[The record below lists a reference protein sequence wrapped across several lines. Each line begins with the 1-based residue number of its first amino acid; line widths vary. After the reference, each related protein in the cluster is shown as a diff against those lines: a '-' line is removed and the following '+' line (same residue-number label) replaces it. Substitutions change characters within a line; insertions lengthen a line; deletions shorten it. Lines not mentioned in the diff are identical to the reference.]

1 VVLHLAKFHP
11 KAKLVLWD
19 WNESGCRET
28 AEGAKLLGVEAFSY
42 KVDVTNRV
50 QVDET
55 AKRVLVQIENDRSQ
69 MKFISFTWMYCVYIY
84 RFFMKSGRLRY
95 YTIMQELQLM
105 EKLSQFQQK
114 ELKRQLRLT

>member
-19 WNESGCRET
+19 WNESECRET
-28 AEGAKLLGVEAFSY
+28 AEGAKLLGVKAFSY

-55 AKRVLVQIENDRSQ
+55 AKRVLLARNQ
-69 MKFISFTWMYCVYIY
+69 
-84 RFFMKSGRLRY
+84 
-95 YTIMQELQLM
+95 
-105 EKLSQFQQK
+105 KLK
-114 ELKRQLRLT
+114 